1 VGQGFESLRVGQIIN
16 MSRKLT
22 IILRTCG
29 KVFSQHGGRYVNKS
43 KPEIINV
50 CVSSLVDSINRVKSH
65 EVKLIV
71 LDDHSDP
78 SCIADITNIISRC
91 DAQTELI
98 NADATGNAATMAK
111 VYELVEQRATDLW
124 YHVEDDYIHKP
135 EAIQDMI
142 DSVDQFEG
150 NTGQMIAINPHDD
163 IWRYLHQIYE
173 SVILL
178 GPNRHYRT
186 VKHTTYTCLAS
197 KSLYNKYKQHFQDVV
212 RLTAQRADW
221 VEDKSINLVWTKPDV
236 MLFSPIPG
244 LAFHIMEESGKD
256 PYLDFE
262 ALWNSIPE
270 LWKK

>member
-1 VGQGFESLRVGQIIN
+1 
-16 MSRKLT
+16 MPRKLT

-50 CVSSLVDSINRVKSH
+50 CVSSLVNSINRVKDH
-65 EVKLIV
+65 KVELII

-78 SCIADITNIISRC
+78 SCIADIKTIVGRC
-91 DAQTELI
+91 NVQTEFI
-98 NADATGNAATMAK
+98 SSDVTGNAPTMGK
-111 VYELVEQRATDLW
+111 VYELVERRATDLW

-142 DSVDQFEG
+142 DSVEQFEE
-150 NTGQMIAINPHDD
+150 NTGQMVAINPHDD

-178 GPNRHYRT
+178 GPYRHYRT
-186 VKHTTYTCLAS
+186 VKHTTYTCLAT
-197 KSLYNKYKQHFQDVV
+197 KQIYNKYRQHFQDVV
-212 RLTAQRADW
+212 KLTAQRADW
-221 VEDKSINLVWTKPDV
+221 VEDKSINMVWNKSDV

-244 LAFHIMEESGKD
+244 LAFHIMDESGKD
-256 PYLDFE
+256 PYLNFE
-262 ALWNSIPE
+262 ELWDSIPE
-270 LWKK
+270 LWK